1 MISFFER
8 VAETSAYRLCRSLV
22 LVLAALYVLMVAVNG
37 IPYRGVELGLLG
49 FTLQSLR
56 SDLIDML
63 SLES

>member
-1 MISFFER
+1 VPIG
-8 VAETSAYRLCRSLV
+8 CRSLV

-37 IPYRGVELGLLG
+37 IPYRGLGLLG

-63 SLES
+63 SLESHRLFSVSLR